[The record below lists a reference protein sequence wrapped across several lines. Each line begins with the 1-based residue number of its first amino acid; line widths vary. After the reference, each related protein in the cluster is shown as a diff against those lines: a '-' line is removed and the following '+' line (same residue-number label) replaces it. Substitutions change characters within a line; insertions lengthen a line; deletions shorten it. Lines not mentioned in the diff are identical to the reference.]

1 MKKELY
7 IIDDDNIYRM
17 IASRMITRVAPD
29 ALITECEN
37 GQIGLSAL
45 AQNTNLDS
53 EIIVLLDINM
63 PILNGWGF
71 LDQIVDLNF
80 FKNSTIKIYIV
91 SSSTD
96 ESDLLKAQQYDFL
109 GGFLHKPLSKEDL
122 ISIIDVS

>member
-17 IASRMITRVAPD
+17 IASRLISRVAPK
-29 ALITECEN
+29 AVITECEN
-37 GQIGLSAL
+37 GQVGLSKL
-45 AQNTNLDS
+45 AQKANLDA

-71 LDQIVDLNF
+71 LDQIVDYNF
-80 FKNSTIKIYIV
+80 FTNSAIKIYIV

-96 ESDLLKAQQYDFL
+96 ESDLLKAQQYNFI
-109 GGFLHKPLSKEDL
+109 GGFMHKPLSKEDI
-122 ISIIDVS
+122 ISIIE